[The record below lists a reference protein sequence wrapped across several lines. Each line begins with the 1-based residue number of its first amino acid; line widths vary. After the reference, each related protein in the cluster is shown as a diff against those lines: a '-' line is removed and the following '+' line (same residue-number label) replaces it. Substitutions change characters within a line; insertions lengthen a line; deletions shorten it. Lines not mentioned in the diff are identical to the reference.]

1 MPVEHYEREACPPWD
16 GERAPERCRHGR
28 HSDSE
33 RSTYVDRRK
42 DPIVPSG
49 RDSSYQTRQNS
60 YKMEMDRYETES
72 RQALYNLRYFCTS
85 RAICQVMECFLNM
98 LIVICAGVSYNASG
112 VYKDLASLGGIY
124 AYYYGGANAF
134 TGADADRI
142 KQLDQ
147 QFYQLKLP
155 TSVNTMACGGALM
168 GYACIMLV
176 LGIFRMPF
184 RYPVVLLVEALLNSL
199 ISLGYIPAVA
209 FYFIKLQEVYATD
222 VCKQR
227 AQMYQ
232 SKGYQGFDC
241 QLQGAD
247 ICGGLFGAV
256 GVIAFAFGAVLAVR
270 AFIAVRK
277 RKYTAPDDL
286 RI

>member
-1 MPVEHYEREACPPWD
+1 M
-16 GERAPERCRHGR
+16 
-28 HSDSE
+28 
-33 RSTYVDRRK
+33 
-42 DPIVPSG
+42 
-49 RDSSYQTRQNS
+49 
-60 YKMEMDRYETES
+60 
-72 RQALYNLRYFCTS
+72 L
-85 RAICQVMECFLNM
+85 ECFLNM

-142 KQLDQ
+142 KQLDL

-176 LGIFRMPF
+176 LGVFRVPF
-184 RYPVVLLVEALLNSL
+184 RFPVVLLVEALLNSL

-227 AQMYQ
+227 EQMYK

-247 ICGGLFGAV
+247 ICGGLFGVA

-277 RKYTAPDDL
+277 RKYTAPDAL